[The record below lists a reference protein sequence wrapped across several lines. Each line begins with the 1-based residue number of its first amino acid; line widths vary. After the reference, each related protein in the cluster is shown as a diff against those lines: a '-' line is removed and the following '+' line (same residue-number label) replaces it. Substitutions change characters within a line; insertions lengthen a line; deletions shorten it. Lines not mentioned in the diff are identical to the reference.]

1 MHFQGLNMDNIDYD
15 YYIEKTEQ
23 VMVKYSHLEVM
34 KKYKEEYEFKE
45 L

>member
-1 MHFQGLNMDNIDYD
+1 MHFQGLNMDKIDYD

-23 VMVKYSHLEVM
+23 SMSKYSHLEVM
-34 KKYKEEYEFKE
+34 KKYKDDYEFKE